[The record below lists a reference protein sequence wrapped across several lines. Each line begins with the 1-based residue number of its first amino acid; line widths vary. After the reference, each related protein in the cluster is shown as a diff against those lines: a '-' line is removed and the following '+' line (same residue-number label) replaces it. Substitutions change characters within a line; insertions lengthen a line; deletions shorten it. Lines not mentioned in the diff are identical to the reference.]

1 MKCILSCLLVL
12 LSLVAYA
19 QNHKAVAFQ
28 AVARTNYG
36 VIMPNKQIQVR
47 ISILS
52 DTVKNSI
59 VYQEVKSVITSP
71 LGLFTVLIG
80 IHEPTKIIT
89 EGNFEKINWAESIH
103 FIRIEID
110 PDNHLQ
116 FIRIGQQPIN
126 YVAYAFTA
134 DHLLAANIDGVVS
147 VAQGGTG
154 VNTLP
159 AFKMALQLDKV
170 NNVADSGKSLSKA
183 AIVAL
188 NLKLDKKDTSS
199 LSNRINQKL
208 NKGDISKTEIE
219 QSLGFLPIQVDFGHF
234 FDTARQITNIN
245 TAMSVKWRDTITNS
259 HIYISNNSSLE
270 PSKISVLKEGVYLV
284 QYTVQASN
292 PQIAN
297 DEISI
302 WIRRNGSAYPNS
314 LRQFTTGAI
323 GTKNILS
330 AQTMIPLGKE
340 DYVELFFSV
349 RHAQTQLIK
358 TNSLSSPSRPAM
370 PSAQIILFK
379 IQ

>member
-1 MKCILSCLLVL
+1 MKCILSFLLIL

-36 VIMPNKQIQVR
+36 IIMPNKQMQVR

-52 DTVKNSI
+52 DTIKNSV

-71 LGLFTVLIG
+71 LGLFTILIG

-110 PDNHLQ
+110 PDNQLQ

-147 VAQGGTG
+147 VPQGGTG

-159 AFKMALQLDKV
+159 ALKMALQLDKV
-170 NNVADSGKSLSKA
+170 NNIADSGKALSKA

-188 NLKLDKKDTSS
+188 NLKLDKKDTTS
-199 LSNRINQKL
+199 LSNRINQKI
-208 NKGDISKTEIE
+208 NKGDITVSEIE
-219 QSLGFLPIQVDFGHF
+219 QSLGFLPIQIDFGHF
-234 FDTARQITNIN
+234 FDTARQTANIN

-259 HIYISNNSSLE
+259 HTYISNNSSLE
-270 PSKISVLKEGVYLV
+270 PSKISVLREGVYLV
-284 QYTVQASN
+284 QYTVQVSN

-349 RHAQTQLIK
+349 RNAQTQLIK
-358 TNSLSSPSRPAM
+358 TNSLSSPSRPSM